1 MSSPA
6 FAPSP
11 ADGLARLAR
20 DVKRGLGARPRWM
33 PPKYF
38 HDDAGPLLFE
48 RITRLPEY
56 YLTRAEDA
64 ILRET
69 RAGRRLILFFG
80 STIGDFP
87 PPARHR
93 LLRDI
98 RRILRPCGR
107 LLPRVDP

>member
-38 HDDAGPLLFE
+38 HVDEGPLLFE

-64 ILRET
+64 IL
-69 RAGRRLILFFG
+69 G
-80 STIGDFP
+80 STIGNFP

-98 RRILRPCGR
+98 RRILGPGGR
-107 LLPRVDP
+107 LLLDG